1 MSGYDGTFIVG
12 APRSGTTLLQSLVA
26 AHSMYYSMPETSFF
40 LSILPRLGI
49 TYNCPDAELSPGD
62 IDTIRSE
69 FRYMTGRNLP
79 SLTLESDTIDVRA
92 FFRKIMQAFN
102 SDNKPRWVEKT
113 TNHARSMMAIR
124 RFFPQARFV
133 HIIRDPVDSV
143 ASMKSIRP
151 TSWSDCR
158 ITYISSY
165 RESARVWAS
174 CVEAA
179 LRYPEPEKVFHMHYE
194 DLLAE
199 PEKQLRRLFEFLG
212 APYEDGILETY
223 ARQAEN
229 GSMMSRTIHGR
240 RARRFQAYGRLTGT
254 NGAIVYRTAACGSS
268 STIRRSLRAI
278 SDILMRG
285 FACDQSPAWRRWPRT
300 VLFISWPVAASS
312 SRYVT
317 SAGEVNNERGSGI
330 YQDGGSFARGHRVS
344 RFFEGR
350 DSFFH
355 A

>member
-199 PEKQLRRLFEFLG
+199 PEKQLRRLFEFLE
-212 APYEDGILETY
+212 APYEDSILETY
-223 ARQAEN
+223 ARQAEKLYDVAHN
-229 GSMMSRTIHGR
+229 PWQASTSIPGIRPTDRHKWRNSISHGR
-240 RARRFQAYGRLTGT
+240 VWLIQHYTEEFARYFGYFDARIRLRPI
-254 NGAIVYRTAACGSS
+254 AS
-268 STIRRSLRAI
+268 
-278 SDILMRG
+278 
-285 FACDQSPAWRRWPRT
+285 
-300 VLFISWPVAASS
+300 VAALAADGLVHLVAR
-312 SRYVT
+312 SRIEL
-317 SAGEVNNERGSGI
+317 ALRNIGRGS
-330 YQDGGSFARGHRVS
+330 QQ
-344 RFFEGR
+344 
-350 DSFFH
+350 
-355 A
+355 